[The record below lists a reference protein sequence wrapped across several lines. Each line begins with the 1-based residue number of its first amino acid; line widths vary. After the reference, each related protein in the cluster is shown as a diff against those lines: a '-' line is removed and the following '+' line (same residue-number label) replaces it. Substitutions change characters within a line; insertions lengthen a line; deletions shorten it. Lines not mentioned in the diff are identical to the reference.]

1 MLNIP
6 AQIKDILK
14 YIHKNAWTIVF
25 LIVGGYFVYDSCK
38 FCDCSIV
45 VNYILQYAKSHS
57 HAQISNLILFFINLC
72 TVIDPLIHKYRTNK
86 SYKEATN
93 PDRVAVLT
101 PDMKRV
107 RLAQQQQT
115 IQRSLAAA
123 EERKQTMKEERE
135 RKRVKSPE
143 EERWDK
149 LGGEGNRLG
158 DTESSDVDGSLRRR
172 R

>member
-1 MLNIP
+1 M
-6 AQIKDILK
+6 
-14 YIHKNAWTIVF
+14 F
-25 LIVGGYFVYDSCK
+25 YF
-38 FCDCSIV
+38 
-45 VNYILQYAKSHS
+45 VNYILQYTIYISFS
-57 HAQISNLILFFINLC
+57 YAQISTLILFFINLC

-93 PDRVAVLT
+93 PDRIAVLT
-101 PDMKRV
+101 PDMERV

>member
-1 MLNIP
+1 MLDIP

-45 VNYILQYAKSHS
+45 VNYILQYAKSYLL
-57 HAQISNLILFFINLC
+57 QYLLYLDGIC

-101 PDMKRV
+101 PDLKRV
-107 RLAQQQQT
+107 RLAQQQHT
-115 IQRSLAAA
+115 IQRSLEAA

-158 DTESSDVDGSLRRR
+158 DTEISDVDGSLRRR